1 METANQFDLNQA
13 ILDCRKT
20 LANSPAIG
28 HDDLDELESHLR
40 DSVTCLQAAG
50 LAPYEAFSI
59 ARSRLG
65 TIDVLHDEFGKVN
78 TDQVW
83 LDRVLWMV
91 TGCIVLGVGSRLVYG
106 LVTFITVGM
115 FTLTTASTL
124 LGPVGLALQVVAFA
138 VLLQF
143 LWKSGRSKEALL
155 WRMGQWLKMRPRT
168 AGAIALALTVLSSA
182 SSASALALGA
192 KLMPVQTY
200 SSLMLWRSPAALV
213 VHLLWPAILVWL
225 LARKRSKQGCSL
237 AD

>member
-1 METANQFDLNQA
+1 METANQFDLNRA

-20 LANSPAIG
+20 LANSPAVG
-28 HDDLDELESHLR
+28 HGDLDELESHLR

-50 LAPYEAFSI
+50 LAPHEAFSI

-65 TIDVLHDEFGKVN
+65 TFDVLHEEYGKVN

-83 LDRVLWMV
+83 FDRVLWMV
-91 TGCIVLGVGSRLVYG
+91 IGCIVLSVGSGLVGG
-106 LVTFITVGM
+106 LVTLITVGM
-115 FTLTTASTL
+115 FKVTTQSSI
-124 LGPVGLALQVVAFA
+124 LGPVGMALHVVAFA

-155 WRMGQWLKMRPRT
+155 WRLGQWLKMRPRI
-168 AGAIALALTVLSSA
+168 AGAIALALMVLSSA

-192 KLMPVQTY
+192 KLMPVHTY
-200 SSLMLWRSPAALV
+200 SSLMLWRSPAVLV

-225 LARKRSKQGCSL
+225 LARKRSKQGSSL